1 MAKVLL
7 ISNGHGEDNDAGFII
22 EALQR
27 LRPDLSLAALPIVG
41 QGAEYRRRGVEII
54 GPVADLPSG
63 GFTKTNRLRLL
74 GDAVGGLVGLTI
86 GQIRAVRKRRHE
98 FDLVLG
104 IGDGVAQSFA
114 AITGK
119 PFIAFITSLSA
130 LYEDHLT
137 LEPILRWEVRRDRCL
152 ALVTRDLFTA
162 ENLSAQG
169 YEKVKFGG
177 LPSTDAIRPSGR
189 DLGVPEGERLIALLP
204 GSRPPEAERNLATL
218 LGFVE
223 RAAQTDTVLAFRAA
237 IVPRLRESLPALAAA
252 RGWQLDGD
260 SLTKGAAEVRCPP
273 DAFADLITRAD
284 VVVAMAGLAA
294 EQAVVAG
301 KPVIQIPGEGPQ
313 YTWKFA
319 EAQTRLLGMNARLI
333 GTRAAGETELQ
344 QAVATL
350 SDILSDEDYRARCAI
365 EGPRRLGTPGGA
377 DRIARMVLDALDDGR
392 LPADDLSRFRD

>member
-22 EALQR
+22 EALRR
-27 LRPDLSLAALPIVG
+27 LRPELELAALPIVG
-41 QGAEYRRRGVEII
+41 QGAEYRRRDVPII

-74 GDAVGGLVGLTI
+74 GDAAGGLVGLTI
-86 GQIRAVRKRRHE
+86 GQIRAARRHRAE

-114 AITGK
+114 AITGR

-162 ENLSAQG
+162 RNLTAQG
-169 YEKVKFGG
+169 YAKVRFGG
-177 LPSTDAIRPSGR
+177 LPSTDSIVPTGR
-189 DLGVPEGERLIALLP
+189 DLAVPKGARMVALLP
-204 GSRPPEAERNLATL
+204 GSRPPEADRNLATL
-218 LGFVE
+218 LRLAEKASALRG
-223 RAAQTDTVLAFRAA
+223 DLAFRAA
-237 IVPRLRESLPALAAA
+237 LVPRLRDRLGTLAEAS
-252 RGWQLDGD
+252 GWALDGD
-260 SLTKGAAEVRCPP
+260 RLTRGAATVICPP
-273 DAFADLITRAD
+273 DAFADILTRSDA
-284 VVVAMAGLAA
+284 VAAMAGLAA

-301 KPVIQIPGEGPQ
+301 KPVIQIPGTGPQ

-319 EAQTRLLGMNARLI
+319 EAQTRLLGVNARLV
-333 GTRAAGETELQ
+333 GTRAAGDAELDQAARLLSETLDD
-344 QAVATL
+344 A
-350 SDILSDEDYRARCAI
+350 DYLARCAT

-377 DRIARMVLDALDDGR
+377 ERIARMVLEVLDRGR
-392 LPADDLSRFRD
+392 LDADDLGQFEA

>member
-7 ISNGHGEDNDAGFII
+7 ISNGHGEDNDAGFIV
-22 EALQR
+22 EALR
-27 LRPDLSLAALPIVG
+27 DLRPDLDLAALPIVG
-41 QGAEYRRRGVEII
+41 QGAEYRRRGVPII

-74 GDAVGGLVGLTI
+74 GDAVGGLVGLTV
-86 GQIRAVRKRRHE
+86 GQIRAVRRRRAE

-114 AITGK
+114 TITGR

-162 ENLSAQG
+162 ENLAAQG
-169 YEKVKFGG
+169 YDKVKFGG
-177 LPSTDAIRPSGR
+177 LPSTDSIRPGGV
-189 DLGVPEGERLIALLP
+189 DLGVPEGARMVALLP
-204 GSRPPEAERNLATL
+204 GSRPPEAVRNLRTL
-218 LGFVE
+218 LRFVE
-223 RAAQTDTVLAFRAA
+223 LSYGQDPQLWFCAAL
-237 IVPRLRESLPALAAA
+237 VPRLREEVALLGDVD
-252 RGWQLDGD
+252 GWT
-260 SLTKGAAEVRCPP
+260 LTDKGLRKGAAFVACPQN
-273 DAFADLITRAD
+273 AFADVLTRSV

-313 YTWKFA
+313 YNWKFA
-319 EAQTRLLGMNARLI
+319 EAQTRLLGLNAQLV
-333 GTRAAGETELQ
+333 GEKAAGEAELAEAAQ
-344 QAVATL
+344 LLSRTL
-350 SDILSDEDYRARCAI
+350 ADDDYLARCAV

-377 DRIARMVLDALDDGR
+377 QRIAQMVIDALDHGR
-392 LPADDLSRFRD
+392 LEADDLSQFAR